1 ELPSRDPKEGP
12 LRQDQCPLEVA
23 LTPEKA
29 EGREGPAQLFG
40 AEDGERAAACEGP
53 RGLGRKRLHIG
64 AVRCDVSVQE
74 DDRQEWTFTLYDF
87 DNSGKVTREDVSS
100 LMHTIYEVV
109 DASINHSSGGS
120 KTLRVKL
127 SVSPEPSGKRKDGPP
142 AGQDREPTRCRAEA
156 EPAEDPRVADRRLS
170 AHVRRA
176 SADPQP
182 CAVRGPCCV
191 DENTERR
198 NHYLDLAG
206 IENYTSKFG
215 PGSPLAPARQEH
227 HAKAAHP
234 QSRSRSQEP
243 DTHVLQHR
251 RSQVLADH
259 AALAAEPAR
268 ALDTQPRPKGQEKLL
283 LRSPKGT
290 GKPPGLPGG
299 SKPSRASG
307 HYLPAQ
313 APPDAHHP
321 PQPPPYGHKRY
332 RQKGREGHSPL
343 KAAHGQPGA
352 VEHEVVRDLPP
363 VLAGEGHVLP
373 VVQRHEHHHEHHH
386 HHHHHHHL
394 HPQPC

>member
-1 ELPSRDPKEGP
+1 ELPSGDPKEGP

-170 AHVRRA
+170 AHVR
-176 SADPQP
+176 
-182 CAVRGPCCV
+182 
-191 DENTERR
+191 
-198 NHYLDLAG
+198 
-206 IENYTSKFG
+206 
-215 PGSPLAPARQEH
+215 QEH
-227 HAKAAHP
+227 HAKAAHL

-243 DTHVLQHR
+243 DAHVLQHR

-259 AALAAEPAR
+259 AALAAEPVR
-268 ALDTQPRPKGQEKLL
+268 ALDTQPRPKGQEKPL

-299 SKPSRASG
+299 SKPGRASG
-307 HYLPAQ
+307 HYLLAQ

-332 RQKGREGHSPL
+332 RQKGRE
-343 KAAHGQPGA
+343 
-352 VEHEVVRDLPP
+352 
-363 VLAGEGHVLP
+363 
-373 VVQRHEHHHEHHH
+373 
-386 HHHHHHHL
+386 
-394 HPQPC
+394 